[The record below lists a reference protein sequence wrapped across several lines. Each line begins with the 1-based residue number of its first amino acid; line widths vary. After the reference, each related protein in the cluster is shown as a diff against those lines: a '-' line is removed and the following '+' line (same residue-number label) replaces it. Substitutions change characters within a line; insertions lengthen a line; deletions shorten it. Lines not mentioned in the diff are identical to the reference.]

1 MKKKIIDAGL
11 FVGLLVAVGLL
22 VYLFV
27 FLPKHTQP
35 ASIKENAEKMKI
47 GYLPVL
53 VNLPLFVAIE
63 NKYFEKY
70 NLKVEAIETQ
80 SPNNVID
87 GIISGSLDGAG
98 VLAYPILF
106 TAEEKYP
113 NEFKIFA
120 SGDETQSE
128 YVSAI
133 ITKNDSPINK
143 PEDLKGKKIGV
154 YTGLVQILFLK
165 GIIAGMGMD
174 PEKDIEIVQIEPRL
188 QLQALESGQFDA
200 LSTVEPYQTIAKSQ
214 NLTKTIIENP
224 RVKYIQNP
232 FPSVA
237 TPISSKFIKDNP
249 KAVEAYLLAIRD
261 AIDFIKDHPEEA
273 KSYLVKYTPISKED
287 AQKTN
292 ILKFNQFG
300 EENREYIQKNADWM
314 FEQKL
319 LDKRINIF
327 DMFGN
332 VELLQQ

>member
-1 MKKKIIDAGL
+1 MKKKIIN
-11 FVGLLVAVGLL
+11 VGLCISLLIAIGLVI
-22 VYLFV
+22 YSFV

-35 ASIKENAEKMKI
+35 VSIKENAEKIKI

-80 SPNNVID
+80 SPNNIID
-87 GIISGSLDGAG
+87 GIISGNLDGAG

-200 LSTVEPYQTIAKSQ
+200 LSTVEPYQAIAKSQ

-249 KAVEAYLLAIRD
+249 EAVKAYLLSIRD

-273 KSYLVKYTPISKED
+273 KSYLAKYTPISKED

-300 EENREYIQKNADWM
+300 EEDKEEIQKNANWM
-314 FEQKL
+314 FEHKL
-319 LDKRINIF
+319 LSKKINIYN
-327 DMFGN
+327 MFGSM
-332 VELLQQ
+332 ELLQ